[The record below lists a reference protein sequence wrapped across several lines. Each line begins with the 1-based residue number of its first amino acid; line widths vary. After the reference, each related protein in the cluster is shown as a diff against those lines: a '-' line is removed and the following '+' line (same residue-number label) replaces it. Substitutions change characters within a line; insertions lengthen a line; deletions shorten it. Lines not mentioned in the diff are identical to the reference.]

1 LKDTDQVQDWRQSL
15 LSWQNRSTDDLDLLT
30 TIFWSAGVSRHV
42 LAERLAYSK
51 SKANAMVASLLD
63 EGVLDEVGLQ
73 DSSGGRRAE
82 TLQLSSSLGVLI
94 GVDLGATSMQLAVL
108 TPDLTVLAR
117 HAEAID
123 VRHGPGVVLARMRIL
138 MRELLARCAVTAQQV
153 IAIGIGVPG
162 PVDFD
167 RGQLVNPPLMPDW
180 GGFSIRDYLRE
191 DYAAPV
197 FVDNDVNLMALGE
210 LWRLQRSLQN
220 FLVIKIGTGIGC
232 GIVVHGEVYR
242 GANGSA
248 GDVGHICVDRSG
260 PLCHCGNRGCVEAMA
275 GAQAISR
282 MATEAAG
289 DGRSP
294 LLAERLLARGVLTA
308 EDVAQA
314 SRAGDVAANAI
325 IQRAGNLVG
334 EMLAS
339 VVNFFNP
346 SNVFIA
352 GRIAS
357 MGPLFLASV
366 RQSVYQRSLALS
378 TRQLEIQYTPLADD
392 AGLVGAGVLAMQESL
407 KASGAVR

>member
-1 LKDTDQVQDWRQSL
+1 MVSWQKRGVDDLAL
-15 LSWQNRSTDDLDLLT
+15 LS

-42 LAERLAYSK
+42 LAERLDYSK
-51 SKANAMVASLLD
+51 SKANALVAALLD
-63 EGVLDEVGLQ
+63 EGLLDEVGLQ
-73 DSSGGRRAE
+73 HSSGGRRAE
-82 TLQLSSSLGVLI
+82 TLQLSASLGVLI
-94 GVDLGATSMQLAVL
+94 GANLGATSMQLAIL
-108 TPDLTVLAR
+108 KPDLTVLAR
-117 HAEAID
+117 HTEAID
-123 VRHGPGVVLARMRIL
+123 VRQGPGVVLARMRVL
-138 MRELLARCAVTAQQV
+138 MRELLGRCALAARQV
-153 IAIGIGVPG
+153 IAVGIGVPG
-162 PVDFD
+162 PVDFES
-167 RGQLVNPPLMPDW
+167 GQLVNPPLMPDW

-232 GIVVHGEVYR
+232 GIVCHGEVYR

-282 MATEAAG
+282 MAVDAANAG
-289 DGRSP
+289 HSP
-294 LLAERLLARGVLTA
+294 MLAGRLLAQGALTA

-392 AGLVGAGVLAMQESL
+392 AGLIGAGVLAMQESL
-407 KASGAVR
+407 KASGVLR

>member
-1 LKDTDQVQDWRQSL
+1 MV
-15 LSWQNRSTDDLDLLT
+15 SWQNRNVDDLALLA
-30 TIFWSAGVSRHV
+30 TIFWSTGVSRHV
-42 LAERLAYSK
+42 LAERLDYSK
-51 SKANAMVASLLD
+51 SKANAMVAALLD
-63 EGVLDEVGLQ
+63 EGLLDEVGLQ

-82 TLQLSSSLGVLI
+82 TLQLSASLGVLI
-94 GVDLGATSMQLAVL
+94 GADLGATSMQLAIL
-108 TPDLTVLAR
+108 KPDLTVLAR
-117 HAEAID
+117 HTEAID
-123 VRHGPGVVLARMRIL
+123 VRQGPGVVLARMRVL
-138 MRELLARCAVTAQQV
+138 MRELLGRCALTARQV

-162 PVDFD
+162 PVDFAS
-167 RGQLVNPPLMPDW
+167 GQLVNPPLMPDW

-210 LWRLQRSLQN
+210 LWRLQRSVQN

-232 GIVVHGEVYR
+232 GIVCHGEVYR

-282 MATEAAG
+282 MAEEAANA
-289 DGRSP
+289 GRSP
-294 LLAERLLARGVLTA
+294 MLAERLLAHGTLTA

-366 RQSVYQRSLALS
+366 RQTVYQRSLALS
-378 TRQLEIQYTPLADD
+378 TRQLDIQYTPLADD
-392 AGLVGAGVLAMQESL
+392 AGLIGAGVLAMQESL
-407 KASGAVR
+407 KASGVLR